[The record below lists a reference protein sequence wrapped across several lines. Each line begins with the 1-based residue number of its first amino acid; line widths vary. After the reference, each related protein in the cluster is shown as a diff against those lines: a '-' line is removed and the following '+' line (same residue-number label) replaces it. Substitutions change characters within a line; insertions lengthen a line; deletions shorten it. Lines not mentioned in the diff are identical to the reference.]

1 MFTVQFVFHHITINK
16 RAESKQNYNIW
27 ALKLISNTSTVMLEQ
42 YHILSNTTQPEGFDA
57 DNILN
62 NIDSHQ

>member
-1 MFTVQFVFHHITINK
+1 
-16 RAESKQNYNIW
+16 
-27 ALKLISNTSTVMLEQ
+27 MLEQ

>member
-1 MFTVQFVFHHITINK
+1 
-16 RAESKQNYNIW
+16 
-27 ALKLISNTSTVMLEQ
+27 MLEQ
-42 YHILSNTTQPEGFDA
+42 HHILSSTTQPLGFDA